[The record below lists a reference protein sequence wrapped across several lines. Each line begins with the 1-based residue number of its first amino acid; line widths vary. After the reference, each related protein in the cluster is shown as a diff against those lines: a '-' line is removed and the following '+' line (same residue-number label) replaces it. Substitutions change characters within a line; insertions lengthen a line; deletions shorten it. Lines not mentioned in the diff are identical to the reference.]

1 MLLVMSFTTVEGE
14 GDPQC
19 SEEDLRLHMEKM
31 YQVGTYIFFNF
42 FAKKDDV
49 EIHFSLSLL

>member
-31 YQVGTYIFFNF
+31 YQVGTYIFL
-42 FAKKDDV
+42 
-49 EIHFSLSLL
+49 ISLQRKMM